1 MQLSTRGRYA
11 VMAMVDLASRQ
22 SLGCECGP
30 VCLAEIAASQQLSQS
45 YLEQLFAKLR
55 RSGLVA
61 SARGPGG
68 GYRLARDS
76 DRISVAAIIAAVDE
90 PIRATRCTE
99 QSGSCLAL
107 PGQVSD
113 RCQTHDL
120 WAELGRQISLFL
132 GNVSL
137 ADVVLGQIR
146 GRAVAPSRG
155 FARAGKVTTDP
166 ADTESAAVTKV
177 AAE

>member
-22 SLGCECGP
+22 SMGCECGP
-30 VCLAEIAASQQLSQS
+30 VCLAEIAASQQLSLS

-76 DRISVAAIIAAVDE
+76 DRISIAAIIAAVDE
-90 PIRATRCTE
+90 PIRATRCDET
-99 QSGSCLAL
+99 SGPCLAL
-107 PGQVSD
+107 PGQLSE

-120 WAELGRQISLFL
+120 WVELGRQISLFL
-132 GNVSL
+132 GGVTL
-137 ADVVLGQIR
+137 ADVVLGQVR
-146 GRAVAPSRG
+146 GRAVAPARG
-155 FARAGKVTTDP
+155 FAR
-166 ADTESAAVTKV
+166 V

>member
-22 SLGCECGP
+22 SMGCECGP
-30 VCLAEIAASQQLSQS
+30 VCLAEVAASQQLSLS

-76 DRISVAAIIAAVDE
+76 DRISIAAIIAAVDE
-90 PIRATRCTE
+90 PIRATRCDET
-99 QSGSCLAL
+99 SGPCLAL
-107 PGQVSD
+107 PGQMSE

-120 WAELGRQISLFL
+120 WVELGRQISLFL
-132 GNVSL
+132 GGMTL
-137 ADVVLGQIR
+137 ADVVLGQVR
-146 GRAVAPSRG
+146 GRAVAPTGG
-155 FARAGKVTTDP
+155 FAR
-166 ADTESAAVTKV
+166 V